1 MLKMNVI
8 DQGVDTLLSY
18 SGLEP
23 EDARTAVYYAAA
35 TWGVDQLDMFPI
47 FPLLRFYGPPG
58 TGKSRA
64 MKVLASWCCRPR
76 TLSGKRITVAAL
88 RDELAKAYQGTALIE
103 EADETADDEG
113 CEQLLAARCET
124 STAELEL
131 KVKDRS
137 DTWHQVP
144 VRIYGATV
152 VHYRRAFIDQ
162 AIASRSININ
172 TRGREGSWQTPIDI
186 PELLPLRNLAKIELL
201 DYPVD
206 FVPDGRVKDVWVP
219 LLRIARMAKDKA
231 WLEYAKKKMM
241 VEIEDLRDGNAYEE
255 AGLVL
260 AQILQSLTK
269 KKDNLVVC
277 RQLTVQDDIIE
288 PLRQQYR
295 RYIHPWQ
302 ASKQLKE
309 LGFKLERIG
318 GKNKFTPTPESLKRA
333 AQKIGYEDSLLL

>member
-1 MLKMNVI
+1 MIDEAVNILLK
-8 DQGVDTLLSY
+8 S

-64 MKVLASWCCRPR
+64 MKVLASWCCKPK

-88 RDELAKAYQGTALIE
+88 RDELAIAYQGTALIE

-131 KVKDRS
+131 KRKDNQ
-137 DTWHQVP
+137 DNWQQEH

-172 TRGREGSWQTPIDI
+172 TRGREGSWQNPTDI

-206 FVPDGRVKDVWVP
+206 FFTVGR
-219 LLRIARMAKDKA
+219 
-231 WLEYAKKKMM
+231 
-241 VEIEDLRDGNAYEE
+241 G
-255 AGLVL
+255 
-260 AQILQSLTK
+260 
-269 KKDNLVVC
+269 
-277 RQLTVQDDIIE
+277 
-288 PLRQQYR
+288 
-295 RYIHPWQ
+295 
-302 ASKQLKE
+302 
-309 LGFKLERIG
+309 
-318 GKNKFTPTPESLKRA
+318 
-333 AQKIGYEDSLLL
+333 